1 MLPDA
6 SLQAASVRLSS
17 CAQVAWRGV
26 LSNRLR
32 SLLTILSV
40 VIGVGSVVSLMA
52 IGEGARQTIVSQIGS
67 LGENVII
74 MRAEDSSVT
83 FRGEL
88 AKELVERVPSLKY
101 ATPVVRAETSIR
113 WRRAR
118 GSAGILGVNEQF
130 PVIRDHEVISGR
142 FFSNLHVQQRS
153 RVAVIGY
160 NYGLSLLGGRDPVD
174 HTLTLGGRS
183 FRIIGVLAPKGE
195 GSAEGIDNMIVV
207 PYTVAQ
213 QLSGTRNVQEI
224 WGKAAS
230 AREADLAMAQLS
242 RIFRREIGLDKLVPS
257 SSGEGE
263 PGGPEDMPMQ
273 EPIPREKSVEK
284 PMPPGEES
292 PAGPLLP
299 EKDVTEMVT
308 VTSLNKMLKEAD
320 RANRI
325 LSLLLGGIAAVSL
338 LVGGIGIMNIML
350 VSVTERT
357 AEIGLRKAV
366 GAKRS
371 DLLSQFLMEAFLL
384 SALGGVLGLVLG
396 NVIVRVI
403 GFYDLQAVMTVPVAM
418 VAFTLALAVG
428 IAFGVYPAWLA
439 SGLQPV
445 EALRH
450 R

>member
-1 MLPDA
+1 
-6 SLQAASVRLSS
+6 
-17 CAQVAWRGV
+17 
-26 LSNRLR
+26 
-32 SLLTILSV
+32 V

-52 IGEGARQTIVSQIGS
+52 IGEGARQAIVRQIGS

-74 MRAEDSSVT
+74 MRAEDASVT
-83 FRGEL
+83 FREEL
-88 AKELVERVPSLKY
+88 AGELVERVPSLEY

-113 WRRAR
+113 WRRIR
-118 GSAGILGVNEQF
+118 GSAGILGVNGQF

-153 RVAVIGY
+153 RVAVVGY

-213 QLSGTRNVQEI
+213 QLSGTRNVQEV

-230 AREADLAMAQLS
+230 AGEADLAMAQLS
-242 RIFRREIGLDKLVPS
+242 RIFRREIGLDKIVPS
-257 SSGEGE
+257 GDGEGD
-263 PGGPEDMPMQ
+263 PGLPEDMPEQ
-273 EPIPREKSVEK
+273 EPIPIEKSAVMET
-284 PMPPGEES
+284 PVPPGEELPGGS
-292 PAGPLLP
+292 LLP
-299 EKDVTEMVT
+299 DKDINEMVT
-308 VTSLNKMLKEAD
+308 VTSLNQMLKEAD

-384 SALGGVLGLVLG
+384 SALGGVLGLILG
-396 NVIVRVI
+396 NVIVRVL
-403 GFYDLQAVMTVPVAM
+403 GFYALEAVITVPVAL
-418 VAFTLALAVG
+418 VAFMLALVVG